1 MKSNLTKKQLPNNEM
16 TKTTFWFKKIKSI
29 L

>member
-1 MKSNLTKKQLPNNEM
+1 MKSNLTKKQLSNNDM
-16 TKTTFWFKKIKSI
+16 TKTSYQFKKIKSI